1 MKKISHRYVRKTA
14 AGVVALS
21 MLCAAAIP
29 SVLAMP
35 AGAASASGDLNGD
48 GSVTAADV
56 AILQTSLL
64 GGTALTAEQY
74 ANADVTGDGAV
85 DGLDLTRLRQMAAV
99 VPVSDAIAIHL
110 SDSGITVEGD
120 TKGVTAVS
128 GKAVTISA
136 SGNYTV
142 DGSITDG
149 QILVNIPDTTADSDA
164 VSLYLQDV
172 TMTSSNGAPCILGQS
187 AKKLKLTC
195 SGENTLTDTAA
206 EANADT
212 SGVIYGDCDIT
223 VTKNSTGTLNITSSM
238 NTAIRSKDDIKL
250 NGGAVV
256 INTDVDDTSD
266 ADAIRA
272 NNTLEVDGASVSIT
286 SSADGLKS
294 SKEDVSILSGKVS
307 IKVGNDAVQAATA
320 LNISGGTV
328 IASGDRGF
336 TLDENGTLAITGGD
350 VLATATDYAFG
361 MDSSGAAVT
370 VDTSGCTQGVVQLD
384 YAAEWKKS
392 NAVTLKKGSDTVFE
406 MTPNKKYTYVLA
418 SGAKLSGT
426 DSYTLYT
433 GGTQMNHSGSDNGTF
448 AMTGTLTKFTDVKEL
463 TGGSELPDDDSVVT
477 ALVYSGSSVTATNAS
492 GGVVSNPSNL
502 TISGANVTITASSEI
517 SVSGESTSGQLAV
530 NVDKTA
536 EPEGKVVLNLEGLTL
551 SNSSAAPIYVEAIGD
566 EVQISAKNGTTNT
579 ISDGTSHT
587 DTYVD
592 SDGNTNTV
600 NGAIFSR
607 DDLKLKGKGTLI
619 VNGNTEDGIV
629 CKNDLKIW
637 NGNITVNAADDGI
650 RGNDSVRIGDP
661 DAADY
666 SSLSVTVNTNN
677 GSSGGDGIKT
687 NSDEDGKGYVTI
699 NGGTVNIDSYAD
711 GIQAEQTFTMN
722 GGELNITTYQ
732 GSNFTGSASG
742 GNGGWGGGMG
752 GNDGNSNKTDISA
765 KGIKAVGVYD
775 EAGTTWQSGGDL
787 IVNGGTITI
796 DSSDDSLHCGG
807 DMQLLGG
814 SMTLATADDGAH
826 SDHALTIGSTG
837 GDYDA
842 PYVNITKSYE
852 GIEGVDITQNSGTV
866 MVTSS
871 DDGYNAA
878 GGADSSGNNNSGG
891 WGQGSWGGPGGGSSS
906 DGSQTMT
913 FNGGY
918 AYVNAAG
925 DGLDSNGNIYFNG
938 GYVFVSQTGGG
949 NGPLDCGD
957 SNNSITYS
965 GGTVIAAGS
974 SDMFET
980 PSSYS
985 FLSTT
990 SVSAGQTI
998 TFTDAS
1004 GNVLAT
1010 FTLPNGSAE
1019 MVMCSQESSVTC
1031 YTGGTLSGTT
1041 YFASQDSTNRC
1052 GYGGTISGGTAVSA
1066 SSGGN
1071 SDPEAAEI
1079 TAVLSTG
1086 NLTLWHKTAI
1096 SLKYAY
1102 FQVKNIPPHPNPSA
1116 PM

>member
-21 MLCAAAIP
+21 LLCAAAIP

-1071 SDPEAAEI
+1071 SGPGGG
-1079 TAVLSTG
+1079 G
-1086 NLTLWHKTAI
+1086 NNRP
-1096 SLKYAY
+1096 
-1102 FQVKNIPPHPNPSA
+1102 F
-1116 PM
+1116 

>member
-128 GKAVTISA
+128 GKTVTISA

-172 TMTSSNGAPCILGQS
+172 TMTSSTGAPCILGQS

-307 IKVGNDAVQAATA
+307 IKAGNDAVQAATA

-336 TLDENGTLAITGGD
+336 TLDENGTLAITGGN

-433 GGTQMNHSGSDNGTF
+433 GGTQMTHSGSDNGTF

-463 TGGSELPDDDSVVT
+463 TGGSEFPDDDSVVT

-891 WGQGSWGGPGGGSSS
+891 WGQGGWGGPGGGNSS

-1071 SDPEAAEI
+1071 SGPGGG
-1079 TAVLSTG
+1079 G
-1086 NLTLWHKTAI
+1086 NNRP
-1096 SLKYAY
+1096 
-1102 FQVKNIPPHPNPSA
+1102 F
-1116 PM
+1116 

>member
-891 WGQGSWGGPGGGSSS
+891 WGLGSWGGPGGGSSS

-1071 SDPEAAEI
+1071 SGPGGG
-1079 TAVLSTG
+1079 G
-1086 NLTLWHKTAI
+1086 NNRP
-1096 SLKYAY
+1096 
-1102 FQVKNIPPHPNPSA
+1102 F
-1116 PM
+1116 

>member
-172 TMTSSNGAPCILGQS
+172 TMTSSTGAPCILGQS

-384 YAAEWKKS
+384 YTAEWKKS

-426 DSYTLYT
+426 GSYTLYT

-1071 SDPEAAEI
+1071 SGPGGG
-1079 TAVLSTG
+1079 G
-1086 NLTLWHKTAI
+1086 NNRP
-1096 SLKYAY
+1096 
-1102 FQVKNIPPHPNPSA
+1102 F
-1116 PM
+1116 

>member
-29 SVLAMP
+29 SVLAMS

-48 GSVTAADV
+48 GSVTAADA

-307 IKVGNDAVQAATA
+307 IKAGNDAVQAATA

-463 TGGSELPDDDSVVT
+463 TGGSEFPDDDSVVT

-1071 SDPEAAEI
+1071 SDPGGG
-1079 TAVLSTG
+1079 G
-1086 NLTLWHKTAI
+1086 NNRP
-1096 SLKYAY
+1096 
-1102 FQVKNIPPHPNPSA
+1102 F
-1116 PM
+1116 

>member
-629 CKNDLKIW
+629 CKNDMKIW

-1071 SDPEAAEI
+1071 SDPGGG
-1079 TAVLSTG
+1079 G
-1086 NLTLWHKTAI
+1086 NNRP
-1096 SLKYAY
+1096 
-1102 FQVKNIPPHPNPSA
+1102 F
-1116 PM
+1116 

>member
-14 AGVVALS
+14 AGMVALS

-1071 SDPEAAEI
+1071 SGPGGG
-1079 TAVLSTG
+1079 G
-1086 NLTLWHKTAI
+1086 NNRP
-1096 SLKYAY
+1096 
-1102 FQVKNIPPHPNPSA
+1102 F
-1116 PM
+1116 

>member
-477 ALVYSGSSVTATNAS
+477 ALVYSGSSVTVTNAS

-1071 SDPEAAEI
+1071 SDPGGG
-1079 TAVLSTG
+1079 G
-1086 NLTLWHKTAI
+1086 NNRP
-1096 SLKYAY
+1096 
-1102 FQVKNIPPHPNPSA
+1102 F
-1116 PM
+1116 

>member
-619 VNGNTEDGIV
+619 VNGNTEDG
-629 CKNDLKIW
+629 
-637 NGNITVNAADDGI
+637 
-650 RGNDSVRIGDP
+650 
-661 DAADY
+661 
-666 SSLSVTVNTNN
+666 
-677 GSSGGDGIKT
+677 
-687 NSDEDGKGYVTI
+687 KGYVTI

-1071 SDPEAAEI
+1071 SDPGGG
-1079 TAVLSTG
+1079 G
-1086 NLTLWHKTAI
+1086 NNRP
-1096 SLKYAY
+1096 
-1102 FQVKNIPPHPNPSA
+1102 F
-1116 PM
+1116 

>member
-172 TMTSSNGAPCILGQS
+172 TMTSSTGAPCILGQS

-350 VLATATDYAFG
+350 VVATATDYAFG

-384 YAAEWKKS
+384 YTAEWKKS

-1071 SDPEAAEI
+1071 SDPGGGG
-1079 TAVLSTG
+1079 T
-1086 NLTLWHKTAI
+1086 NRP
-1096 SLKYAY
+1096 
-1102 FQVKNIPPHPNPSA
+1102 F
-1116 PM
+1116 

>member
-1041 YFASQDSTNRC
+1041 YFTSQDSTNRC
-1052 GYGGTISGGTAVSA
+1052 GYGGTISGGTTVSA

-1071 SDPEAAEI
+1071 SDPGGG
-1079 TAVLSTG
+1079 G
-1086 NLTLWHKTAI
+1086 NNRP
-1096 SLKYAY
+1096 
-1102 FQVKNIPPHPNPSA
+1102 F
-1116 PM
+1116 

>member
-48 GSVTAADV
+48 GSVTAADA

-128 GKAVTISA
+128 GKTVTISA

-307 IKVGNDAVQAATA
+307 IKAGNDAVQAATA

-433 GGTQMNHSGSDNGTF
+433 GGTQMTHSGSDNGTF

-463 TGGSELPDDDSVVT
+463 TGGSEFPDDDSVVT

-502 TISGANVTITASSEI
+502 TISGENVTITASSEI

-637 NGNITVNAADDGI
+637 NGNITVDAADDGI

-661 DAADY
+661 DATDY

-732 GSNFTGSASG
+732 GSNFAGSASG

-826 SDHALTIGSTG
+826 SDHALIIGSTG
-837 GDYDA
+837 SDYDA

-1071 SDPEAAEI
+1071 SGPGGG
-1079 TAVLSTG
+1079 G
-1086 NLTLWHKTAI
+1086 NNRP
-1096 SLKYAY
+1096 
-1102 FQVKNIPPHPNPSA
+1102 F
-1116 PM
+1116 

>member
-74 ANADVTGDGAV
+74 ANADVTGDIGAV

-1071 SDPEAAEI
+1071 SDPGGG
-1079 TAVLSTG
+1079 G
-1086 NLTLWHKTAI
+1086 NNRP
-1096 SLKYAY
+1096 
-1102 FQVKNIPPHPNPSA
+1102 F
-1116 PM
+1116 

>member
-998 TFTDAS
+998 TFTDVS

-1071 SDPEAAEI
+1071 SDPGGG
-1079 TAVLSTG
+1079 G
-1086 NLTLWHKTAI
+1086 NNRP
-1096 SLKYAY
+1096 
-1102 FQVKNIPPHPNPSA
+1102 F
-1116 PM
+1116 

>member
-796 DSSDDSLHCGG
+796 YSSDDSLHCGG

-1071 SDPEAAEI
+1071 SDPGGG
-1079 TAVLSTG
+1079 G
-1086 NLTLWHKTAI
+1086 NNRP
-1096 SLKYAY
+1096 
-1102 FQVKNIPPHPNPSA
+1102 F
-1116 PM
+1116 

>member
-392 NAVTLKKGSDTVFE
+392 NAVTLKKGSETVFE

-1071 SDPEAAEI
+1071 SGPGGG
-1079 TAVLSTG
+1079 G
-1086 NLTLWHKTAI
+1086 NNRP
-1096 SLKYAY
+1096 
-1102 FQVKNIPPHPNPSA
+1102 F
-1116 PM
+1116 

>member
-406 MTPNKKYTYVLA
+406 MTPNKKYTYVLT

-1071 SDPEAAEI
+1071 SGPGGG
-1079 TAVLSTG
+1079 G
-1086 NLTLWHKTAI
+1086 NNRP
-1096 SLKYAY
+1096 
-1102 FQVKNIPPHPNPSA
+1102 F
-1116 PM
+1116 

>member
-852 GIEGVDITQNSGTV
+852 GIEGVYITQNSGTV

-1066 SSGGN
+1066 R
-1071 SDPEAAEI
+1071 AC
-1079 TAVLSTG
+1079 
-1086 NLTLWHKTAI
+1086 
-1096 SLKYAY
+1096 
-1102 FQVKNIPPHPNPSA
+1102 
-1116 PM
+1116 

>member
-1 MKKISHRYVRKTA
+1 MPA
-14 AGVVALS
+14 FF
-21 MLCAAAIP
+21 
-29 SVLAMP
+29 P
-35 AGAASASGDLNGD
+35 AGAAGTKGSGDLNGD
-48 GSVTAADV
+48 SQVTSADVLLLQSALLGTRTLTAAQ
-56 AILQTSLL
+56 AQ
-64 GGTALTAEQY
+64 
-74 ANADVTGDGAV
+74 NADVNGDGSVSGA
-85 DGLDLTRLRQMAAV
+85 DLSKLRQMAANTD
-99 VPVSDAIAIHL
+99 PVSDAITIHL

-120 TKGVTAVS
+120 TKGVTSVS
-128 GKAVTISA
+128 GKTVTISA
-136 SGNYTV
+136 SGNYVV

-149 QILVNIPDTTADSDA
+149 QVLVNVPDTTADAEA
-164 VSLYLQDV
+164 VSLFLQDV
-172 TMTSSNGAPCILGQS
+172 TMSSSTGAPCILAQS

-195 SGENTLTDTAA
+195 GGTNTLTDTAA
-206 EANADT
+206 AANADT

-223 VTKNSTGTLNITSSM
+223 VTKNSTGSLNITSSM
-238 NTAIRSKDDIKL
+238 NTGIRSKDDIKL
-250 NGGAVV
+250 NGGTV
-256 INTDVDDTSD
+256 IVNTDVDTTSD

-272 NNTLEVDGASVSIT
+272 NNTLEVDGATVTVT

-294 SKEDVSILSGKVS
+294 SKEDVSILSGSVS
-307 IKVGNDAVQAATA
+307 VKAGNDAVQAATA
-320 LNISGGTV
+320 LSISGGTV

-336 TLDENGTLAITGGD
+336 TLDENGALSITGGE

-361 MDSSGAAVT
+361 MNASGAAVT
-370 VDTSGCTQGVVQLD
+370 LDTSGCTQGVVQLD

-392 NAVTLKKGSDTVFE
+392 NAVTLKSGSSTVYE
-406 MTPNKKYTYVLA
+406 MTPAKKYSYVLA
-418 SGAKLSGT
+418 SSPNLSASG
-426 DSYTLYT
+426 SYSLYT
-433 GGTQMNHSGSDNGTF
+433 GSTQMTHDGSDNGTF
-448 AMTGTLTKFTDVKEL
+448 AMTGTPTKFTGVKEL
-463 TGGSELPDDDSVVT
+463 SGGSSTPAEDNVAT
-477 ALVYSGSSVTATNAS
+477 ALVFSGSSVTASNAAGS
-492 GGVVSNPSNL
+492 TLTNPSNL
-502 TISGANVTITASSEI
+502 TISGASVTITASSEI
-517 SVSGESTSGQLAV
+517 SVSGESASGQLAV

-536 EPEGKVVLNLEGLTL
+536 EPAGRVVLNLEGLTL
-551 SNSSAAPIYVEAIGD
+551 SNSTAAPIYVEAIGD

-607 DDLKLKGKGTLI
+607 DDLKLKGKGVLI

-661 DAADY
+661 DATDY
-666 SSLSVTVNTNN
+666 STLSVTVNTNN

-687 NSDEDGKGYVTI
+687 NSDEDGKGYITI
-699 NGGTVNIDSYAD
+699 SGGTVNIDSYAD

-722 GGELNITTYQ
+722 GGELYITTYQ
-732 GSNFTGSASG
+732 GSNFSGSASSGDWG
-742 GNGGWGGGMG
+742 GPGGGMG
-752 GNDGNSNKTDISA
+752 GDGNSSKTDISA
-765 KGIKAVGVYD
+765 KGIKSVGVYD
-775 EAGTTWQSGGDL
+775 SAGTTWQSGGDL
-787 IVNGGTITI
+787 ISTGGTIHI

-826 SDHALTIGSTG
+826 SDHALIIGSTG
-837 GDYDA
+837 GGYDA
-842 PYVNITKSYE
+842 PSVNITKSYE

-878 GGADSSGNNNSGG
+878 GGADGSGNSSGGG
-891 WGQGSWGGPGGGSSS
+891 WGQGGWGGPGGNSSG
-906 DGSQTMT
+906 GSQTMT

-918 AYVNAAG
+918 TYVNAAG

-938 GYVFVSQTGGG
+938 GYIFVSQTGGG

-985 FLSTT
+985 FLSRT

-998 TFTDAS
+998 TFADAS

-1010 FTLPNGSAE
+1010 FTLPNGSSE
-1019 MVMCSQESSVTC
+1019 MVMSSKESSVTC

-1041 YFASQDSTNRC
+1041 YFASQDGTSRC

-1066 SSGGN
+1066 SSGG
-1071 SDPEAAEI
+1071 
-1079 TAVLSTG
+1079 G
-1086 NLTLWHKTAI
+1086 QGGWGGWGGGG
-1096 SLKYAY
+1096 
-1102 FQVKNIPPHPNPSA
+1102 F
-1116 PM
+1116 

>member
-120 TKGVTAVS
+120 PKGVTAVS

-957 SNNSITYS
+957 SNNSITFRRH
-965 GGTVIAAGS
+965 GH
-974 SDMFET
+974 
-980 PSSYS
+980 
-985 FLSTT
+985 
-990 SVSAGQTI
+990 
-998 TFTDAS
+998 
-1004 GNVLAT
+1004 
-1010 FTLPNGSAE
+1010 
-1019 MVMCSQESSVTC
+1019 
-1031 YTGGTLSGTT
+1031 
-1041 YFASQDSTNRC
+1041 C
-1052 GYGGTISGGTAVSA
+1052 GRQQRYV
-1066 SSGGN
+1066 
-1071 SDPEAAEI
+1071 
-1079 TAVLSTG
+1079 
-1086 NLTLWHKTAI
+1086 
-1096 SLKYAY
+1096 
-1102 FQVKNIPPHPNPSA
+1102 
-1116 PM
+1116 

>member
-48 GSVTAADV
+48 RSVTAADV

-1071 SDPEAAEI
+1071 SDPGGG
-1079 TAVLSTG
+1079 G
-1086 NLTLWHKTAI
+1086 NNRP
-1096 SLKYAY
+1096 
-1102 FQVKNIPPHPNPSA
+1102 F
-1116 PM
+1116 

>member
-1 MKKISHRYVRKTA
+1 
-14 AGVVALS
+14 
-21 MLCAAAIP
+21 
-29 SVLAMP
+29 
-35 AGAASASGDLNGD
+35 
-48 GSVTAADV
+48 
-56 AILQTSLL
+56 
-64 GGTALTAEQY
+64 
-74 ANADVTGDGAV
+74 
-85 DGLDLTRLRQMAAV
+85 MAAV

-120 TKGVTAVS
+120 AKGVTAVS
-128 GKAVTISA
+128 GKTVTISA

-172 TMTSSNGAPCILGQS
+172 TMTSSTGAPCILGQS

-307 IKVGNDAVQAATA
+307 IKAGNDAVQAATA

-336 TLDENGTLAITGGD
+336 TLDENGTLAITGGN
-350 VLATATDYAFG
+350 VLTTATDYAFG

-463 TGGSELPDDDSVVT
+463 TGGSEFPDDDSVVT

-661 DAADY
+661 DATDY

-891 WGQGSWGGPGGGSSS
+891 WGQGGWGGPGDGSSS

-1071 SDPEAAEI
+1071 SGPGGG
-1079 TAVLSTG
+1079 G
-1086 NLTLWHKTAI
+1086 NNRP
-1096 SLKYAY
+1096 
-1102 FQVKNIPPHPNPSA
+1102 F
-1116 PM
+1116 

>member
-35 AGAASASGDLNGD
+35 AGASSASGDLNGD

-128 GKAVTISA
+128 GKTVTISA
-136 SGNYTV
+136 SGSYTV
-142 DGSITDG
+142 DGSVTDG

-172 TMTSSNGAPCILGQS
+172 TMTSSTGAPCILGQS
-187 AKKLKLTC
+187 AKKLKLTY

-307 IKVGNDAVQAATA
+307 IKAGNDAVQAATA

-477 ALVYSGSSVTATNAS
+477 ALVYSDSSVTATNAS

-661 DAADY
+661 DATDY

-826 SDHALTIGSTG
+826 SDHALIIGSTG
-837 GDYDA
+837 SDYDA

-891 WGQGSWGGPGGGSSS
+891 WGQGSWGGPGGGNSS

-1071 SDPEAAEI
+1071 SGPGGG
-1079 TAVLSTG
+1079 G
-1086 NLTLWHKTAI
+1086 NNRP
-1096 SLKYAY
+1096 
-1102 FQVKNIPPHPNPSA
+1102 F
-1116 PM
+1116 

>member
-328 IASGDRGF
+328 IASDDRGF

-1071 SDPEAAEI
+1071 SGPGGG
-1079 TAVLSTG
+1079 G
-1086 NLTLWHKTAI
+1086 NNRP
-1096 SLKYAY
+1096 
-1102 FQVKNIPPHPNPSA
+1102 F
-1116 PM
+1116 

>member
-48 GSVTAADV
+48 GSVTAADA

-307 IKVGNDAVQAATA
+307 IKAGNDAVQAATA

-433 GGTQMNHSGSDNGTF
+433 GGTQMTHSGSDNGTF

-463 TGGSELPDDDSVVT
+463 TGGSEFPDDDSVVT
-477 ALVYSGSSVTATNAS
+477 ALVYSDSSVTATNAS

-502 TISGANVTITASSEI
+502 TISGANVTVTASSEI

-661 DAADY
+661 DATDY

-990 SVSAGQTI
+990 SVSAGQII

-1071 SDPEAAEI
+1071 SGPGGG
-1079 TAVLSTG
+1079 G
-1086 NLTLWHKTAI
+1086 NNRP
-1096 SLKYAY
+1096 
-1102 FQVKNIPPHPNPSA
+1102 F
-1116 PM
+1116 

>member
-128 GKAVTISA
+128 GKTVTISA

-142 DGSITDG
+142 DGSVTDG

-307 IKVGNDAVQAATA
+307 IKAGNDAVQAATA

-891 WGQGSWGGPGGGSSS
+891 
-906 DGSQTMT
+906 
-913 FNGGY
+913 
-918 AYVNAAG
+918 
-925 DGLDSNGNIYFNG
+925 
-938 GYVFVSQTGGG
+938 YVFVSQTGGG

-1071 SDPEAAEI
+1071 SGPGGG
-1079 TAVLSTG
+1079 G
-1086 NLTLWHKTAI
+1086 NNRP
-1096 SLKYAY
+1096 
-1102 FQVKNIPPHPNPSA
+1102 F
-1116 PM
+1116 

>member
-48 GSVTAADV
+48 GSVTAADA

-307 IKVGNDAVQAATA
+307 IKAGNDAVQAATA

-433 GGTQMNHSGSDNGTF
+433 GGTQMTHSGSDNGTF

-463 TGGSELPDDDSVVT
+463 TGGSEFPDDDSVVT
-477 ALVYSGSSVTATNAS
+477 ALVYSDSSVTATNAS

-502 TISGANVTITASSEI
+502 TISGANVTVTASSEI

-1071 SDPEAAEI
+1071 SDPGGG
-1079 TAVLSTG
+1079 G
-1086 NLTLWHKTAI
+1086 NNRP
-1096 SLKYAY
+1096 
-1102 FQVKNIPPHPNPSA
+1102 F
-1116 PM
+1116 

>member
-477 ALVYSGSSVTATNAS
+477 ALVYSGSSVTETNAS

-661 DAADY
+661 DATDY

-891 WGQGSWGGPGGGSSS
+891 WGQGGWGGPGGGNSS

-985 FLSTT
+985 FLSTA

-1071 SDPEAAEI
+1071 SGWGGG
-1079 TAVLSTG
+1079 G
-1086 NLTLWHKTAI
+1086 NNRP
-1096 SLKYAY
+1096 
-1102 FQVKNIPPHPNPSA
+1102 F
-1116 PM
+1116 

>member
-48 GSVTAADV
+48 GSVTAADA

-172 TMTSSNGAPCILGQS
+172 TMTSSTGAPCILGQS

-891 WGQGSWGGPGGGSSS
+891 WSQGSWGGPGGGSSS

-1071 SDPEAAEI
+1071 SDPGGG
-1079 TAVLSTG
+1079 G
-1086 NLTLWHKTAI
+1086 NNRP
-1096 SLKYAY
+1096 
-1102 FQVKNIPPHPNPSA
+1102 F
-1116 PM
+1116 

>member
-307 IKVGNDAVQAATA
+307 IKAGNDAVQAATA

-477 ALVYSGSSVTATNAS
+477 ALVYSGSSVTVTNAS

-866 MVTSS
+866 MVTSN

-1004 GNVLAT
+1004 GNVLAA

-1071 SDPEAAEI
+1071 SGPGGG
-1079 TAVLSTG
+1079 G
-1086 NLTLWHKTAI
+1086 NNRP
-1096 SLKYAY
+1096 
-1102 FQVKNIPPHPNPSA
+1102 F
-1116 PM
+1116 

>member
-891 WGQGSWGGPGGGSSS
+891 WGQGGWGGPGGGNSS

-1004 GNVLAT
+1004 GNVLAA

-1071 SDPEAAEI
+1071 SGPGGG
-1079 TAVLSTG
+1079 G
-1086 NLTLWHKTAI
+1086 NNRPFCAQAI
-1096 SLKYAY
+1096 
-1102 FQVKNIPPHPNPSA
+1102 
-1116 PM
+1116 

>member
-29 SVLAMP
+29 SVLAMSV
-35 AGAASASGDLNGD
+35 GAASASGDLNGD

-120 TKGVTAVS
+120 AKGVTAVS
-128 GKAVTISA
+128 GKTVTISA

-142 DGSITDG
+142 DGSVTDG
-149 QILVNIPDTTADSDA
+149 QILVNVPDTTADSDA

-172 TMTSSNGAPCILGQS
+172 TMTSSTGAPCILGQS

-307 IKVGNDAVQAATA
+307 IKAGNDAVQAATA

-370 VDTSGCTQGVVQLD
+370 VDTAGCTQGVVQLD

-433 GGTQMNHSGSDNGTF
+433 GGTQMTHSGSDNGTF

-463 TGGSELPDDDSVVT
+463 TGGSEFPDDDSVVT

-1010 FTLPNGSAE
+1010 FALPNGSAE

-1071 SDPEAAEI
+1071 SGPGGG
-1079 TAVLSTG
+1079 G
-1086 NLTLWHKTAI
+1086 NNRP
-1096 SLKYAY
+1096 
-1102 FQVKNIPPHPNPSA
+1102 F
-1116 PM
+1116 

>member
-48 GSVTAADV
+48 GSVTAADA

-120 TKGVTAVS
+120 TKGVTVVS
-128 GKAVTISA
+128 GKTVTISA

-142 DGSITDG
+142 DGSVTDG
-149 QILVNIPDTTADSDA
+149 QILVNVPDTTADSDA
-164 VSLYLQDV
+164 VSMYLQDV
-172 TMTSSNGAPCILGQS
+172 TMTSSTGAPCILGQS

-307 IKVGNDAVQAATA
+307 IKAGNDAVQAATA

-433 GGTQMNHSGSDNGTF
+433 GGTQMTHSGSDNGTF

-463 TGGSELPDDDSVVT
+463 TGGSEFPDDDSVVT

-607 DDLKLKGKGTLI
+607 DDLKLEGKGTLI

-661 DAADY
+661 DATDY

-796 DSSDDSLHCGG
+796 DSSDDSVHCGG

-826 SDHALTIGSTG
+826 SDHALIIGSTG
-837 GDYDA
+837 SDYDA

-891 WGQGSWGGPGGGSSS
+891 WGQGSWGGPGGGNSS

-1071 SDPEAAEI
+1071 SGPGGG
-1079 TAVLSTG
+1079 G
-1086 NLTLWHKTAI
+1086 NNRP
-1096 SLKYAY
+1096 
-1102 FQVKNIPPHPNPSA
+1102 F
-1116 PM
+1116 

>member
-99 VPVSDAIAIHL
+99 VPVSDAIAIYL

-1071 SDPEAAEI
+1071 SDPGGG
-1079 TAVLSTG
+1079 G
-1086 NLTLWHKTAI
+1086 NNRP
-1096 SLKYAY
+1096 
-1102 FQVKNIPPHPNPSA
+1102 F
-1116 PM
+1116 

>member
-1071 SDPEAAEI
+1071 SDPGGG
-1079 TAVLSTG
+1079 G
-1086 NLTLWHKTAI
+1086 NNCP
-1096 SLKYAY
+1096 
-1102 FQVKNIPPHPNPSA
+1102 F
-1116 PM
+1116 

>member
-752 GNDGNSNKTDISA
+752 GNDGNSNKTDTSA
-765 KGIKAVGVYD
+765 KGIKAVGVYAQ
-775 EAGTTWQSGGDL
+775 AGTTWQSGGDL

-1071 SDPEAAEI
+1071 SGPGGG
-1079 TAVLSTG
+1079 G
-1086 NLTLWHKTAI
+1086 NNRP
-1096 SLKYAY
+1096 
-1102 FQVKNIPPHPNPSA
+1102 F
-1116 PM
+1116 

>member
-1 MKKISHRYVRKTA
+1 MKKNSHRYVRKTA

-48 GSVTAADV
+48 GSVTAADA

-128 GKAVTISA
+128 GKTVTISA
-136 SGNYTV
+136 SGSYTV
-142 DGSITDG
+142 DGSVTDG
-149 QILVNIPDTTADSDA
+149 QILVNVPDTTADSDA

-172 TMTSSNGAPCILGQS
+172 TMTSSTGAPCILGQS

-307 IKVGNDAVQAATA
+307 IKAGNDAVQAATA

-433 GGTQMNHSGSDNGTF
+433 GGTQMTHSGSDNGTF

-891 WGQGSWGGPGGGSSS
+891 WGQGGWGGPGGGNSS

-985 FLSTT
+985 FLSTA

-1071 SDPEAAEI
+1071 SGPGGG
-1079 TAVLSTG
+1079 G
-1086 NLTLWHKTAI
+1086 NNRP
-1096 SLKYAY
+1096 
-1102 FQVKNIPPHPNPSA
+1102 F
-1116 PM
+1116 

>member
-536 EPEGKVVLNLEGLTL
+536 EPEGKVVLNLEGLIL

-732 GSNFTGSASG
+732 GSNFTGSAS
-742 GNGGWGGGMG
+742 GGWGGGMG

-1071 SDPEAAEI
+1071 SGPGGG
-1079 TAVLSTG
+1079 G
-1086 NLTLWHKTAI
+1086 NNRP
-1096 SLKYAY
+1096 
-1102 FQVKNIPPHPNPSA
+1102 F
-1116 PM
+1116 